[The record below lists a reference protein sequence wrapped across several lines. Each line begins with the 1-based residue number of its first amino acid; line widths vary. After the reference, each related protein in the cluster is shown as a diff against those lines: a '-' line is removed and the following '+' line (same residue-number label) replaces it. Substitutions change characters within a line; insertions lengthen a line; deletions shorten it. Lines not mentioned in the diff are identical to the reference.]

1 VIGMATLEKP
11 RETVK
16 NWRLAFD
23 AIRRTAARLWMLL
36 IPAALLAPIWTVRY
50 PPVVDYPNHLASVF
64 VLAHLK
70 DPSFHF
76 SGFYAA
82 DWNPSPYLAM
92 DVILVGLQRFMPIEI
107 AGRVLLGLC
116 VLAVPAAAL
125 FFIWRANPGEQSL
138 ALWSLAITQNLYFF
152 SREC

>member
-1 VIGMATLEKP
+1 
-11 RETVK
+11 
-16 NWRLAFD
+16 
-23 AIRRTAARLWMLL
+23 MLL
-36 IPAALLAPIWTVRY
+36 IPGALLAPIWTVRY
-50 PPVVDYPNHLASVF
+50 PPIVDYPNHLASAF

-82 DWNPSPYLAM
+82 DWNTSPYLAM

-107 AGRVLLGLC
+107 AGRVLLSLC
-116 VLAVPAAAL
+116 VLAVPAAAW
-125 FFIWRANPGEQSL
+125 FFIRRANPEEESL

-152 SREC
+152 SGGC

>member
-1 VIGMATLEKP
+1 MDAADP
-11 RETVK
+11 RS
-16 NWRLAFD
+16 LARAD
-23 AIRRTAARLWMLL
+23 LDGALPAGRR
-36 IPAALLAPIWTVRY
+36 
-50 PPVVDYPNHLASVF
+50 YPNHLASVF

-107 AGRVLLGLC
+107 AGRVLLSLC
-116 VLAVPAAAL
+116 VLAVPAAAW
-125 FFIWRANPGEQSL
+125 FFVRRANPGEQSL

-152 SREC
+152 SGEC